1 VDGRPG
7 RRGGAQGG
15 ARLGLARLAAES
27 GRARPEDLGERRMA
41 VLRDVGVAAGVEEG
55 AEACTGCCC
64 CGGLDRLFDARCLRV
79 ALRGHDD
86 DERSVF
92 AASEGLQRAL
102 VGLVGRVAGD
112 RERLEPALRNLGGRE
127 RAEDRESE
135 PRADHEQAVADDLAG
150 E

>member
-1 VDGRPG
+1 VLKKEL
-7 RRGGAQGG
+7 RRA
-15 ARLGLARLAAES
+15 
-27 GRARPEDLGERRMA
+27 P
-41 VLRDVGVAAGVEEG
+41 GVAAAAASIACLTPGV
-55 AEACTGCCC
+55 
-64 CGGLDRLFDARCLRV
+64 LRV